1 MLNRG
6 QTALHGAV
14 LFGYDDVIKDMMAR
28 NANINATDGRPDQA
42 IPGGCASGASA
53 LRTTQLDTESM
64 TNEKRLVWD
73 LPLRLF
79 HWLLVT
85 SMIASYVTA
94 KLGFDWMQWHFYLG
108 YWTIGLLVFRV
119 LWGVFGPKHARFGSF
134 IRNPSAIWL
143 YMKSLFHRDS
153 VRSIGHNPVGGLMV
167 ILMLALVAV
176 QATTGLFTT
185 DDVVW
190 AGPYNPSVSS
200 STASTLSSIH
210 SINFNIILGV
220 VCLHIAAII
229 FYGLYK
235 RQNLIVPMLHG
246 HLPSTMVPEHEAIS
260 SSQLIKAVVVSLVAA
275 GFVYWLLAH
284 APVVADNTY

>member
-1 MLNRG
+1 
-6 QTALHGAV
+6 
-14 LFGYDDVIKDMMAR
+14 
-28 NANINATDGRPDQA
+28 
-42 IPGGCASGASA
+42 
-53 LRTTQLDTESM
+53 M
-64 TNEKRLVWD
+64 TNDKRLVWD

-108 YWTIGLLVFRV
+108 YGTIGLLVFRI
-119 LWGVFGPKHARFGSF
+119 LWGFFGPKHARFGSF
-134 IRNPSAIWL
+134 IRNPAAIWL
-143 YMKSLFHRDS
+143 YMKSLLHRDS
-153 VRSIGHNPVGGLMV
+153 VRTIGHNPVGGLMV
-167 ILMLALVAV
+167 ILMLVLVAV

-220 VCLHIAAII
+220 VCLHIAAIV

-235 RQNLIVPMLHG
+235 RQNLVVPMLHG
-246 HLPSTMVPEHEAIS
+246 HLPSTLVPQREAIS

>member
-1 MLNRG
+1 
-6 QTALHGAV
+6 
-14 LFGYDDVIKDMMAR
+14 
-28 NANINATDGRPDQA
+28 
-42 IPGGCASGASA
+42 
-53 LRTTQLDTESM
+53 M
-64 TNEKRLVWD
+64 TNDKRLVWD

-108 YWTIGLLVFRV
+108 YWTIGLLAFRI
-119 LWGVFGPKHARFGSF
+119 LWGFFGPKHARFGSF

-167 ILMLALVAV
+167 ILMLVLVAV
-176 QATTGLFTT
+176 QATTGLFAT

-220 VCLHIAAII
+220 VCLHIAAIV

-235 RQNLIVPMLHG
+235 RQNLVVPMLHG
-246 HLPSTMVPEHEAIS
+246 HLPSTLVPEHEAIS
-260 SSQLIKAVVVSLVAA
+260 SSQLIKAVVASLVAA

-284 APVVADNTY
+284 APVVADSTY